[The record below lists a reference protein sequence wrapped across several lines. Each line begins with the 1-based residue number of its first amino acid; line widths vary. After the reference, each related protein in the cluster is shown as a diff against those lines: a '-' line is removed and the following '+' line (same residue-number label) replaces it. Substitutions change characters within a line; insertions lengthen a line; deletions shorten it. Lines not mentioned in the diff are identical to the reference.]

1 MIPAVVYEARH
12 GRYALG
18 MRLVG
23 LAARVVCLAA
33 VAELALAVAAS
44 PALAVGEEITDIRVL
59 GNQRTDEATIRSIA
73 GLSVGD
79 TLDADTLDLVRERLN
94 TRGLFSDVNVW
105 WEPHDA
111 GVRVNISVTDKFP
124 WAPVPTGSF
133 SANNWAVGLLFVH
146 GNLFGSGKQLLLGGR
161 IAKID
166 SGAVLAYRDPS
177 LFGSWIYWQ
186 LQGVAQR
193 LVIPEYDNTLL
204 GSLGDPFEFRE
215 THLMSFGV
223 EPAIGVAW
231 FRRVKTQVAW
241 HLEQVGLD
249 HGSVFPEEPHMPLL
263 DATAAGTI
271 GVAKL
276 ALSFDFRAREF
287 AVMTGAA
294 LSGSLDYATPD
305 LGSDFTYWKAGVSWE
320 HGIRVFKSHNLV
332 YSLGA
337 VAGHNLPFFV
347 ENTAGGTNLRGYLFQ
362 QFRGDTQ
369 GMAKVEYHF
378 PLFSLGSLDVRGLAF
393 YDGAAIWYRDIPD
406 TTTVVGPD
414 GAYYLE
420 RTTKDKR
427 TFPLTP
433 DGVPLTPFGFD
444 WKDSIHNAVGG
455 GVRFFLRSVAVP
467 LVGFD
472 AGYGIEARSWRFI
485 LIVGA

>member
-1 MIPAVVYEARH
+1 
-12 GRYALG
+12 
-18 MRLVG
+18 
-23 LAARVVCLAA
+23 
-33 VAELALAVAAS
+33 
-44 PALAVGEEITDIRVL
+44 
-59 GNQRTDEATIRSIA
+59 
-73 GLSVGD
+73 
-79 TLDADTLDLVRERLN
+79 
-94 TRGLFSDVNVW
+94 VW

-146 GNLFGSGKQLLLGGR
+146 GNLFGRGKQLLLGGR

-193 LVIPEYDNTLL
+193 LVIPEYDNNTAM
-204 GSLGDPFEFRE
+204 GTGDPFEFRE
-215 THLMSFGV
+215 THLMSFGI

-241 HLEQVGLD
+241 HLEKVSLD
-249 HGSVFPEEPHMPLL
+249 HGSVFPDEPHMPLL
-263 DATAAGTI
+263 DATAPGTI

-294 LSGSLDYATPD
+294 LSGSLDYATSD
-305 LGSDFTYWKAGVSWE
+305 LGSDFSYWKAGVSWE
-320 HGIRVFKSHNLV
+320 HGIRLFKSHNFV
-332 YSLGA
+332 YSVGA

-369 GMAKVEYHF
+369 GMVKVEYHF

-393 YDGAAIWYRDIPD
+393 YDGAAIWYRETPD

-420 RTTKDKR
+420 RTTKDQR
-427 TFPLTP
+427 TFPLSP
-433 DGVPLTPFGFD
+433 YGLPLNPFGFD

-455 GVRFFLRSVAVP
+455 GLRVFLRSVGRVH
-467 LVGFD
+467 VGEVGEDVLEGESGRSPFLD
-472 AGYGIEARSWRFI
+472 AGQERAPHP
-485 LIVGA
+485 